1 MDQARCG
8 GAGAIRGMDRRRQ
21 TAACRFS
28 GRQARQSSK
37 RSCTRDVT
45 GVERAIKM
53 HPVAV
58 CVLCLCS
65 GPALGA
71 DHNQPKSYRR
81 QQVAQLKPSNA
92 AADAKNAL
100 SRGDKRLLAVY
111 GYALEL
117 PGIDGDL
124 AKMRAIYG
132 LRLLRTAAARRG
144 NKDEQERAFQKSAR
158 LYAAAYN
165 RVIIAGT
172 RPARSSL
179 RQPKEGMERR
189 PKNAGSRSGGSGS
202 GLV

>member
-1 MDQARCG
+1 
-8 GAGAIRGMDRRRQ
+8 
-21 TAACRFS
+21 
-28 GRQARQSSK
+28 
-37 RSCTRDVT
+37 
-45 GVERAIKM
+45 M

-71 DHNQPKSYRR
+71 DHNQPETIGA

-132 LRLLRTAAARRG
+132 LRLLQGTSDAY
-144 NKDEQERAFQKSAR
+144 KDEQERAFNESAR

-172 RPARSSL
+172 TSA
-179 RQPKEGMERR
+179 K
-189 PKNAGSRSGGSGS
+189 
-202 GLV
+202 